1 MGVRFHCTPMPV
13 LKMLH
18 ILYSCVNLCIVFDK
32 KHSTM
37 GKFPAKQLKLC
48 GFLPHPHVNFY
59 FARSPVIH
67 FFLLSFSRRLLHRFA
82 FFCCRTIQNTPI
94 VKNKKS
100 MICKPIIINSISF
113 CHLLIH
119 ISIVISA
126 PILSYYIKSFL
137 TV

>member
-1 MGVRFHCTPMPV
+1 MSNFSIKMGGVLHFCSYSVQKMGVRFHCTPMPV

-59 FARSPVIH
+59 FALSPVIH
-67 FFLLSFSRRLLHRFA
+67 FFLPFSQACPCVFLSTIPGVFCTGLLFSVAAQYKTPQLLK
-82 FFCCRTIQNTPI
+82 I
-94 VKNKKS
+94 KK
-100 MICKPIIINSISF
+100 
-113 CHLLIH
+113 
-119 ISIVISA
+119 V
-126 PILSYYIKSFL
+126 
-137 TV
+137 

>member
-1 MGVRFHCTPMPV
+1 MGVRFPCTPMPV

-48 GFLPHPHVNFY
+48 GFLPHPHVNSCFPGL
-59 FARSPVIH
+59 SMC
-67 FFLLSFSRRLLHRFA
+67 FFKYNSRRLLHRFA

-100 MICKPIIINSISF
+100 MICNPIIINSISF